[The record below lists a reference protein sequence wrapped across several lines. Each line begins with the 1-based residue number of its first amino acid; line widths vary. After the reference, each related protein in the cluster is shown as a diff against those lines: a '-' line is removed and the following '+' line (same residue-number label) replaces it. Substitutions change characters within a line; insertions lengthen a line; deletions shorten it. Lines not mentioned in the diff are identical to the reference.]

1 MSMEMKLLLNCLLV
15 ISLFSCSL
23 NPVID
28 ELNTQGEC
36 LREELV
42 VEPVPR
48 WECVEYA
55 VLEKGLPNIQETAN
69 QDLLSLPIPKN
80 PIVVAVYPNSFTDQ
94 TGQRKSNSE
103 FALFSTAIT
112 QQPNALLIRA
122 LKHAGDGKF
131 FRVVERV
138 GLDNLTKERQL
149 IRSAREQTANE
160 EEKKKAL
167 RPLLFAGILIE
178 GAVISYE
185 ANLESGGIG
194 ARYLG
199 IGNSIQYRED
209 NITVSLRMVSVA
221 TGEVLLEVLSQKTIF
236 SYGKS
241 EDVFRFIEANTE
253 LVEVELGNAR
263 NESSTI
269 ALMKA
274 IEGGVLEIVE
284 TGYEKGFWVLQNK
297 NEGVELNDE
306 E

>member
-1 MSMEMKLLLNCLLV
+1 MAQLQKLQFLSVLLL
-15 ISLFSCSL
+15 SSCSL
-23 NPVID
+23 LD
-28 ELNTQGEC
+28 Q
-36 LREELV
+36 REDTYEHRFKENDV
-42 VEPVPR
+42 VS
-48 WECVEYA
+48 
-55 VLEKGLPNIQETAN
+55 IQEL
-69 QDLLSLPIPKN
+69 QSPYLRDVEVPKIS
-80 PIVVAVYPNSFTDQ
+80 PVVAVYPTSFTDQ

-122 LKHAGDGKF
+122 LKHAGNGNF

-149 IRSAREQTANE
+149 IRSAREQTATE

-185 ANLESGGIG
+185 ANLESGGAG

-199 IGNSIQYRED
+199 IGSSIQYRED
-209 NITVSLRMVSVA
+209 NITVSLRMISVA

-241 EDVFRFIEANTE
+241 EDVFRFIEDNTE
-253 LVEVELGNAR
+253 LVEIELGNAR

-274 IEGGVLEIVE
+274 IEGGVLEIIKL
-284 TGYEKGFWVLQNK
+284 GYEKKYWVYNLPTK
-297 NEGVELNDE
+297 E
-306 E
+306 

>member
-1 MSMEMKLLLNCLLV
+1 MAQLPKSSYLLALLL
-15 ISLFSCSL
+15 SSCS
-23 NPVID
+23 I
-28 ELNTQGEC
+28 THQ
-36 LREELV
+36 
-42 VEPVPR
+42 
-48 WECVEYA
+48 
-55 VLEKGLPNIQETAN
+55 LEDTYEQRFSKDVATIQEL
-69 QDLLSLPIPKN
+69 QSVELKHVPIPEVS
-80 PIVVAVYPNSFTDQ
+80 PVVAVYPLSFTDQ

-149 IRSAREQTANE
+149 IRSAREQSANE

-178 GAVISYE
+178 GAVLSYE
-185 ANLESGGIG
+185 ANLESGGSG

-199 IGNSIQYRED
+199 IGASVQYRED
-209 NITVSLRMVSVA
+209 NITISMRMVSVA

-236 SYGKS
+236 SYGRS
-241 EDVFRFIEANTE
+241 EDVFRFVEANTE
-253 LVEVELGNAR
+253 LVEVEFGNAR

-274 IEGGVLEIVE
+274 IEGGVLEIIE
-284 TGYEKGFWVLQNK
+284 TGYEKGFWVLQNN

>member
-1 MSMEMKLLLNCLLV
+1 MEPSLRLQFLLVLLL
-15 ISLFSCSL
+15 SSCSTL
-23 NPVID
+23 DQIED
-28 ELNTQGEC
+28 TY
-36 LREELV
+36 
-42 VEPVPR
+42 
-48 WECVEYA
+48 EYRFGKESI
-55 VLEKGLPNIQETAN
+55 VNIQ
-69 QDLLSLPIPKN
+69 DLQSVALRDVSIPKVS
-80 PIVVAVYPNSFTDQ
+80 PVVAVYPSAFTDQ

-122 LKHAGDGKF
+122 LKHAGNGDF

-149 IRSAREQTANE
+149 IRSAREQFASD
-160 EEKKKAL
+160 EEKKKQLA
-167 RPLLFAGILIE
+167 PLLFAGVLLE

-199 IGNSIQYRED
+199 IGNSVQYRED

-241 EDVFRFIEANTE
+241 NDVFRFIEMNTE
-253 LVEVELGNAR
+253 LVEIEAGNAR

-274 IEGGVLEIVE
+274 IEGGVLEIIKL
-284 TGYEKGFWVLQNK
+284 GYKKGYWVLQTK
-297 NEGVELNDE
+297 EKKVE
-306 E
+306 

>member
-1 MSMEMKLLLNCLLV
+1 MAQLHQLRYLSVLLL
-15 ISLFSCSL
+15 SSCSIL
-23 NPVID
+23 D
-28 ELNTQGEC
+28 Q
-36 LREELV
+36 REDTYEQRFKAHDV
-42 VEPVPR
+42 VS
-48 WECVEYA
+48 
-55 VLEKGLPNIQETAN
+55 IQEL
-69 QDLLSLPIPKN
+69 QSLYLRNVEVPKVS
-80 PIVVAVYPNSFTDQ
+80 PVVAVYPSAFTDQ

-149 IRSAREQTANE
+149 IRSAREQFAKTD
-160 EEKKKAL
+160 EEKNKKLA
-167 RPLLFAGILIE
+167 PLLFAGILIE

-185 ANLESGGIG
+185 ANLESGGAG

-199 IGNSIQYRED
+199 IGTSVQYRED
-209 NITVSLRMVSVA
+209 NVTVSLRMVSVA

-241 EDVFRFIEANTE
+241 EDVFRFIEAGTE
-253 LVEVELGNAR
+253 LVELELGNAR

-274 IEGGVLEIVE
+274 IEGGVLEIIKL
-284 TGYEKGFWVLQNK
+284 GYEKKYWVLQLQNK
-297 NEGVELNDE
+297 GIE
-306 E
+306 

>member
-1 MSMEMKLLLNCLLV
+1 METSPRLLCLLV
-15 ISLFSCSL
+15 LLLSSCSIFDQFEDTYEQRFKQH
-23 NPVID
+23 NIVS
-28 ELNTQGEC
+28 
-36 LREELV
+36 
-42 VEPVPR
+42 
-48 WECVEYA
+48 
-55 VLEKGLPNIQETAN
+55 IQELQSDKLKNA
-69 QDLLSLPIPKN
+69 PIPKVR
-80 PIVVAVYPNSFTDQ
+80 PVVAVYPLAFTDQ

-122 LKHAGDGKF
+122 LKHAGNGQF

-149 IRSAREQTANE
+149 IRSAREQFATE
-160 EEKKKAL
+160 EEKKKQLA
-167 RPLLFAGILIE
+167 PLLFAGILME

-185 ANLESGGIG
+185 ANLESGGSG

-199 IGNSIQYRED
+199 IGNSVQYRED
-209 NITVSLRMVSVA
+209 NITVSLRMISVA

-236 SYGKS
+236 SYGKTN
-241 EDVFRFIEANTE
+241 DVFRFIEMDTE
-253 LVEVELGNAR
+253 LVEIELGNAR

-274 IEGGVLEIVE
+274 IEGGVLEIINQGFDK
-284 TGYEKGFWVLQNK
+284 GYWVLQT
-297 NEGVELNDE
+297 EEVGVESSDE

>member
-1 MSMEMKLLLNCLLV
+1 MEQLLKLQFLLVLLL
-15 ISLFSCSL
+15 SSCSTL
-23 NPVID
+23 DQIED
-28 ELNTQGEC
+28 TYEHRFQ
-36 LREELV
+36 RYSV
-42 VEPVPR
+42 V
-48 WECVEYA
+48 
-55 VLEKGLPNIQETAN
+55 NIQ
-69 QDLLSLPIPKN
+69 DLQSSALRSVEVPKVS
-80 PIVVAVYPNSFTDQ
+80 PVVAVYPTAFTDQ

-122 LKHAGDGKF
+122 LKHAGNGNF

-149 IRSAREQTANE
+149 IRSAREKFASD
-160 EEKKKAL
+160 EEKKKQLA
-167 RPLLFAGILIE
+167 PLLFAGVLIE

-199 IGNSIQYRED
+199 IGNSVQYRED

-241 EDVFRFIEANTE
+241 NDVFRFIEMNTE
-253 LVEVELGNAR
+253 LVEIEAGNAR

-274 IEGGVLEIVE
+274 IEGGVLEIIKL
-284 TGYEKGFWVLQNK
+284 GYKKGYWVLQIEEK
-297 NEGVELNDE
+297 TVE
-306 E
+306 

>member
-1 MSMEMKLLLNCLLV
+1 MEQLPRLSYLLVLLL
-15 ISLFSCSL
+15 SSCS
-23 NPVID
+23 IFD
-28 ELNTQGEC
+28 QFEDTYEQ
-36 LREELV
+36 RFSKDI
-42 VEPVPR
+42 
-48 WECVEYA
+48 A
-55 VLEKGLPNIQETAN
+55 TI
-69 QDLLSLPIPKN
+69 QDLQSAELKNVPIPVVS
-80 PIVVAVYPNSFTDQ
+80 PVVAVYPTSFTDQ

-149 IRSAREQTANE
+149 IRSAREQSTNE

-185 ANLESGGIG
+185 VNLESGGAG

-199 IGNSIQYRED
+199 IGKSVMYRED
-209 NITVSLRMVSVA
+209 NITISMRMVSVA

-241 EDVFRFIEANTE
+241 EDVFRFVEAESE
-253 LVEVELGNAR
+253 LVEIELGNAR

-274 IEGGVLEIVE
+274 IEGGVLEIIN
-284 TGYEKGFWVLQNK
+284 TGYDRGFWVLQND
-297 NEGVELNDE
+297 NQGVELNNEDIKINKPNCNDE
-306 E
+306 CVDSIRG

>member
-1 MSMEMKLLLNCLLV
+1 MAQLQKLQFLSVLLL
-15 ISLFSCSL
+15 SSCSIFDQFEDTYEQRFKAH
-23 NPVID
+23 N
-28 ELNTQGEC
+28 
-36 LREELV
+36 V
-42 VEPVPR
+42 VT
-48 WECVEYA
+48 
-55 VLEKGLPNIQETAN
+55 I
-69 QDLLSLPIPKN
+69 QDLQSPVLRDVEVPKVS
-80 PIVVAVYPNSFTDQ
+80 PVVAVYPTAFTDQ

-103 FALFSTAIT
+103 FALFSTALT
-112 QQPNALLIRA
+112 QQPHALLIRA

-149 IRSAREQTANE
+149 IRSAREQLASE
-160 EEKKKAL
+160 EEKKKQLA
-167 RPLLFAGILIE
+167 PLLFAGILIE

-199 IGNSIQYRED
+199 IGNSVQYRED

-241 EDVFRFIEANTE
+241 NDAFRFIEAGTE
-253 LVEVELGNAR
+253 LVEIELGNAR

-274 IEGGVLEIVE
+274 IEGGVLEIINQ
-284 TGYEKGFWVLQNK
+284 GYEKKYWLYNLETKG
-297 NEGVELNDE
+297 
-306 E
+306 

>member
-1 MSMEMKLLLNCLLV
+1 MVLLL
-15 ISLFSCSL
+15 SSCS
-23 NPVID
+23 IFD
-28 ELNTQGEC
+28 QFEDTYEQ
-36 LREELV
+36 RFSAQDV
-42 VEPVPR
+42 V
-48 WECVEYA
+48 
-55 VLEKGLPNIQETAN
+55 NIQ
-69 QDLLSLPIPKN
+69 DLQSVELKQAPIPKVS
-80 PIVVAVYPNSFTDQ
+80 PVVAVYPTAFTDQ

-149 IRSAREQTANE
+149 IRSAREQTATE
-160 EEKKKAL
+160 DEKKKAL

-199 IGNSIQYRED
+199 IGNSVQYRED
-209 NITVSLRMVSVA
+209 NITVSMRMVSVA
-221 TGEVLLEVLSQKTIF
+221 TGEVLLEVLSRKTIF

-253 LVEVELGNAR
+253 LVEIELGNAR

-274 IEGGVLEIVE
+274 IEGGVLEIIN
-284 TGYEKGFWVLQNK
+284 TGYDRGFWILQND
-297 NEGVELNDE
+297 NQGVELNDE
-306 E
+306 ETKIDEPGCDAECIDNIRG

>member
-1 MSMEMKLLLNCLLV
+1 MEQLLKLRFLLVLLL
-15 ISLFSCSL
+15 SSCSIFDQYEDTYEQRFKSKDVVQISEL
-23 NPVID
+23 QSIELANVLKPVIK
-28 ELNTQGEC
+28 
-36 LREELV
+36 
-42 VEPVPR
+42 P
-48 WECVEYA
+48 
-55 VLEKGLPNIQETAN
+55 
-69 QDLLSLPIPKN
+69 
-80 PIVVAVYPNSFTDQ
+80 VVAVYPTAFTDQ

-103 FALFSTAIT
+103 FALLSTAIT

-122 LKHAGDGKF
+122 LKHAGNGDF
-131 FRVVERV
+131 FTVVERV

-149 IRSAREQTANE
+149 IRSAREQFASD
-160 EEKKKAL
+160 EEKKKQLA
-167 RPLLFAGILIE
+167 PLLFAGVLIE

-199 IGNSIQYRED
+199 IGNSVQYRED

-241 EDVFRFIEANTE
+241 NDVFRFIEMNTE
-253 LVEVELGNAR
+253 LVEIEAGNAR

-274 IEGGVLEIVE
+274 IEGGVLEIIKL
-284 TGYEKGFWVLQNK
+284 GYKKGYWVLQTK
-297 NEGVELNDE
+297 EKKVE
-306 E
+306 

>member
-1 MSMEMKLLLNCLLV
+1 MEQLLKLRYLSVLLL
-15 ISLFSCSL
+15 SSCSL
-23 NPVID
+23 FQQLEDTYEQRFENLD
-28 ELNTQGEC
+28 
-36 LREELV
+36 V
-42 VEPVPR
+42 VS
-48 WECVEYA
+48 
-55 VLEKGLPNIQETAN
+55 IQELQSVALR
-69 QDLLSLPIPKN
+69 DVEVPEVSP
-80 PIVVAVYPNSFTDQ
+80 VVAVYPTAFTDQ

-122 LKHAGDGKF
+122 LKHAGNGNF

-149 IRSAREQTANE
+149 IRSAREQFANE
-160 EEKKKAL
+160 EEKKKQLA
-167 RPLLFAGILIE
+167 PLLFAGILIE

-185 ANLESGGIG
+185 ANLESGGTG

-241 EDVFRFIEANTE
+241 EDVFKFVELGTE
-253 LVEVELGNAR
+253 LVEIELGNAR

-274 IEGGVLEIVE
+274 IEGGVLEIIKQ
-284 TGYEKGFWVLQNK
+284 GYKRKFWVLQK
-297 NEGVELNDE
+297 D
-306 E
+306 

>member
-1 MSMEMKLLLNCLLV
+1 MVQLQKLQYLLVLLL
-15 ISLFSCSL
+15 SSCSIFDQYEDTYDQRRQTDI
-23 NPVID
+23 VRI
-28 ELNTQGEC
+28 
-36 LREELV
+36 
-42 VEPVPR
+42 
-48 WECVEYA
+48 
-55 VLEKGLPNIQETAN
+55 
-69 QDLLSLPIPKN
+69 QDLQSPKLKNVQLPQVSP
-80 PIVVAVYPNSFTDQ
+80 VVAVYPTAFTDQ

-149 IRSAREQTANE
+149 IRSAREQTATDE
-160 EEKKKAL
+160 DKKKAL

-185 ANLESGGIG
+185 ANLESGGVG

-199 IGNSIQYRED
+199 VGNSVQYRED

-241 EDVFRFIEANTE
+241 EDVFRFIESGTE
-253 LVEVELGNAR
+253 LVEIELGNAR

-274 IEGGVLEIVE
+274 IEGGVLEIVNI
-284 TGYEKGFWVLQNK
+284 GYEKGFWILQ
-297 NEGVELNDE
+297 NEGVGVKLNNE

>member
-1 MSMEMKLLLNCLLV
+1 MAQLQKLPYLSALLL
-15 ISLFSCSL
+15 SSCSL
-23 NPVID
+23 FYQLED
-28 ELNTQGEC
+28 TYEQ
-36 LREELV
+36 RFADKDV
-42 VEPVPR
+42 VT
-48 WECVEYA
+48 
-55 VLEKGLPNIQETAN
+55 I
-69 QDLLSLPIPKN
+69 QDLQSVDLKNVPLPQVSP
-80 PIVVAVYPNSFTDQ
+80 VVAVYPTAFTDQ

-149 IRSAREQTANE
+149 IRSAREQSGNE

-185 ANLESGGIG
+185 ANLESGGTG

-241 EDVFRFIEANTE
+241 EDVFRFVEANTE
-253 LVEVELGNAR
+253 LIEIELGNAS

-274 IEGGVLEIVE
+274 IEGGVLEIIE
-284 TGYEKGFWVLQNK
+284 TGYEKSFWILQN
-297 NEGVELNDE
+297 NNQGVELDNEIKIDKPDCDADCVDDIRG
-306 E
+306 

>member
-1 MSMEMKLLLNCLLV
+1 MEQLPRLSYLLVLLL
-15 ISLFSCSL
+15 SSCS
-23 NPVID
+23 IFD
-28 ELNTQGEC
+28 QFEDTYEQ
-36 LREELV
+36 RFSKDI
-42 VEPVPR
+42 
-48 WECVEYA
+48 A
-55 VLEKGLPNIQETAN
+55 TI
-69 QDLLSLPIPKN
+69 QDLQSAELKNVPIPVVS
-80 PIVVAVYPNSFTDQ
+80 PVVAVYPTSFTDQ

-149 IRSAREQTANE
+149 IRSAREQSTNE

-185 ANLESGGIG
+185 VNLESGGAG

-199 IGNSIQYRED
+199 IGKSVMYRED
-209 NITVSLRMVSVA
+209 NITISMRMVSVA

-241 EDVFRFIEANTE
+241 EDVFRFVEAESE
-253 LVEVELGNAR
+253 LVEIELGNAR

-274 IEGGVLEIVE
+274 IEGGVLEIIN
-284 TGYEKGFWVLQNK
+284 TGYDRGFWVLQN
-297 NEGVELNDE
+297 NNQGVELNNEDIKINKPNCNDE
-306 E
+306 CVDSIRG

>member
-1 MSMEMKLLLNCLLV
+1 MAQLQKSQYLLVLLL
-15 ISLFSCSL
+15 SSCSIFDQYEDTYEQRYSS
-23 NPVID
+23 N
-28 ELNTQGEC
+28 N
-36 LREELV
+36 V
-42 VEPVPR
+42 VS
-48 WECVEYA
+48 
-55 VLEKGLPNIQETAN
+55 I
-69 QDLLSLPIPKN
+69 QDLQSQDLKNAPIPEVS
-80 PIVVAVYPNSFTDQ
+80 PVVAVYPTAFTDQ

-103 FALFSTAIT
+103 FALFSTALT

-149 IRSAREQTANE
+149 IRSAREQFASDE
-160 EEKKKAL
+160 DKKKQL
-167 RPLLFAGILIE
+167 QPLLFAGVLME

-185 ANLESGGIG
+185 SNLESGGIG

-209 NITVSLRMVSVA
+209 TVTISLRMVSVA

-241 EDVFRFIEANTE
+241 EDVFRFIEAGTE
-253 LVEVELGNAR
+253 LVEIELGNAR

-269 ALMKA
+269 ALMKT
-274 IEGGVLEIVE
+274 IEGAVLELIKQ
-284 TGYEKGFWVLQNK
+284 GYTKKYWVLQSENK
-297 NEGVELNDE
+297 E
-306 E
+306 